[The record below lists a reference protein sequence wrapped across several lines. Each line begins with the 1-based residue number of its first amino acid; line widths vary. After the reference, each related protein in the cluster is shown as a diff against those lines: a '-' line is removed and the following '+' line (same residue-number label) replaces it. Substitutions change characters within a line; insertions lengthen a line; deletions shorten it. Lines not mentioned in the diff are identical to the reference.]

1 VQGSDGNFYGLT
13 TAGGVGFVSLSPED
27 GKHCFIQSP
36 SGYGTIFRM
45 TPDGTLTT
53 LVLFDGTNG
62 NSPSSILQANDGN
75 FYGTMRGNT
84 IGLGNLPTRWGT
96 VFKMT
101 PDGTLSTLSLF
112 NSTNGSAPGS
122 LIQGRDGN
130 FYGTTDLGGA
140 YGFGTVFKISSDG
153 VLTTLVS
160 FNDTNASGPYSLMQA
175 SNGNFYGTMFRGG
188 KRTVYFGTVFRLS
201 PDGTLTNLVL
211 FNRSNGAGPLG
222 ALVEGTDGNFYVATW
237 QGGLGGTS
245 LGLPAGAGMVLK
257 MTPQGKVTT
266 LFEFNGLNGL
276 EPAASLVQASD
287 GSFYGTTSSGGTN
300 LNDSAEGIGTGEI
313 FRLTVPGADSPKI
326 IGTAQSGGRFS
337 TTWLALTRRS
347 YQLQFN
353 TNLTQTNWSNTGGL
367 ITATNSTASASD
379 TIGADSQRFY
389 RVVLSP

>member
-1 VQGSDGNFYGLT
+1 
-13 TAGGVGFVSLSPED
+13 
-27 GKHCFIQSP
+27 
-36 SGYGTIFRM
+36 M

-75 FYGTMRGNT
+75 FYGTTRGNT
-84 IGLGNLPTRWGT
+84 IGLGNLPTHWGA

-122 LIQGRDGN
+122 LLQGSDRN

-153 VLTTLVS
+153 VLTTVVS

-175 SNGNFYGTMFRGG
+175 SDGNFYGTMFRGG
-188 KRTVYFGTVFRLS
+188 KRTVYSANRGTYSDYLGTVFRLS

-237 QGGLGGTS
+237 QGGLVGAPGTF
-245 LGLPAGAGMVLK
+245 GALPAGLGMVLK

-287 GSFYGTTSSGGTN
+287 GSFYGTSSGGTN
-300 LNDSAEGIGTGEI
+300 LTDSAEGIGTGEI

-326 IGTAQSGGRFS
+326 ISTAQSGGRFS

-347 YQLQFN
+347 YQLQFA
-353 TNLTQTNWSNTGGL
+353 TNLAQTNWSNTGGR
-367 ITATNSTASASD
+367 ITATNSTASALD
-379 TIGADSQRFY
+379 TVVADRQRFY